1 MRRRNYQVTLD
12 EAAPGM
18 VLSDDL
24 LDAKGKTLLP
34 ANTAL
39 SADIITS
46 LRKRDVETL
55 PILGEEISEIEH
67 VAEEHRHGQRLAML
81 FRKHTADDM
90 ATEILKQFVTTFRLG
105 VQP

>member
-12 EAAPGM
+12 EASPGM

-34 ANTAL
+34 AHTEL
-39 SADIITS
+39 SQDIIKS
-46 LRKRDVETL
+46 LRKRDVETI
-55 PILGEEISEIEH
+55 PILGEEISESDH
-67 VAEEHRHGQRLAML
+67 VADEQRHGRRLERL
-81 FRKHTADDM
+81 FRKHTPDDM

>member
-12 EAAPGM
+12 EASPGM

-24 LDAKGKTLLP
+24 LDTKGKTLLQ
-34 ANTAL
+34 AHTAL
-39 SADIITS
+39 SEDIIKS
-46 LRKRDVETL
+46 LRKRDVDTL
-55 PILGEEISEIEH
+55 PILGEEISESEH
-67 VAEEHRHGQRLAML
+67 LADEQRHGQRLASL
-81 FRKHTADDM
+81 FRKHTPDDM